1 MRLPSSPVLRPLL
14 AATAGVLLL
23 AGCGSSG
30 ADMPSAESS
39 AASSAASSAGSSPA
53 GDEPVL
59 EGDTCAQL
67 REAGATGA
75 SFGPVQAA
83 LPKQDLI
90 AAIEEKLTPLQQ
102 SDPAADV
109 AAEWSTAQA
118 YLEQYLAA
126 AQAAPD
132 GGTVT
137 DATLFNPGPE
147 VSDAQDALTDWWFAT
162 CA

>member
-1 MRLPSSPVLRPLL
+1 VRVSRPLAFL
-14 AATAGVLLL
+14 PAVVAGTLVL
-23 AGCGSSG
+23 AGCGS
-30 ADMPSAESS
+30 DDPSSS
-39 AASSAASSAGSSPA
+39 SVSASSVSASD
-53 GDEPVL
+53 DEPVET

-83 LPKQDLI
+83 LPREDLI
-90 AAIEEKLTPLQQ
+90 AAIEGKLTPLQQ

-118 YLEQYLAA
+118 HLEQYLAA
-126 AQAAPD
+126 ARAAPA

-137 DATLFNPGPE
+137 DAALFNPGQE
-147 VSDAQDALTDWWFAT
+147 VADAQEALTDWWFDT

>member
-1 MRLPSSPVLRPLL
+1 VRISRPLPSLLAVVAGTLVLTGCGSDDPSSSAAPSSP
-14 AATAGVLLL
+14 ASSSS
-23 AGCGSSG
+23 SSG
-30 ADMPSAESS
+30 SASD
-39 AASSAASSAGSSPA
+39 
-53 GDEPVL
+53 DEPVET

-83 LPKQDLI
+83 LPKDQLI
-90 AAIEEKLTPLQQ
+90 ETIQEKLTPLQQ

-109 AAEWSTAQA
+109 TDAWTTART

-137 DATLFNPGPE
+137 DAALFNPGQE
-147 VSDAQDALTDWWFAT
+147 VADAQDALTDWWFDT

>member
-1 MRLPSSPVLRPLL
+1 MRSPTSLLRSLT

-30 ADMPSAESS
+30 ADVPSASPSGSS
-39 AASSAASSAGSSPA
+39 TASSAAEE
-53 GDEPVL
+53 EPVV
-59 EGDTCAQL
+59 EGDTCEQL
-67 REAGATGA
+67 RAAGANGA

-83 LPKQDLI
+83 LPKVDLI

-109 AAEWSTAQA
+109 AAEWSTAQG

-137 DATLFNPGPE
+137 DATLFNPGSD
-147 VSDAQDALTDWWFAT
+147 VTDAQDALTDWWFAT

>member
-1 MRLPSSPVLRPLL
+1 MRLPSSAALRPLL
-14 AATAGVLLL
+14 AVTAGALLL

-30 ADMPSAESS
+30 ADMPSAGSSGSSATSS
-39 AASSAASSAGSSPA
+39 AAGE
-53 GDEPVL
+53 EPVL

-83 LPKQDLI
+83 LPKEDLI
-90 AAIEEKLTPLQQ
+90 AAIEGKLTPLQQ

-109 AAEWSTAQA
+109 AAEWSTAQG

-126 AQAAPD
+126 AQDAPD

-147 VSDAQDALTDWWFAT
+147 VTDAQDALTDWWFAT

>member
-1 MRLPSSPVLRPLL
+1 MRPPSPLVLRPLL
-14 AATAGVLLL
+14 AATAGALLL
-23 AGCGSSG
+23 AGCGSDP
-30 ADMPSAESS
+30 APSAASPS
-39 AASSAASSAGSSPA
+39 ASSAAPSSASA
-53 GDEPVL
+53 EDEPVV
-59 EGDTCAQL
+59 EGDTCEQL
-67 REAGATGA
+67 RAAGATGA

-83 LPKQDLI
+83 LPEADLVT
-90 AAIEEKLTPLQQ
+90 AIGEKLTPLRQ

-109 AAEWSTAQA
+109 AAEWSTVRT

-126 AQAAPD
+126 AQAAPA

-147 VSDAQDALTDWWFAT
+147 VTDAQDALTDWWFDT

>member
-1 MRLPSSPVLRPLL
+1 MRISTLRVVLVT
-14 AATAGVLLL
+14 ATSAFVL
-23 AGCGSSG
+23 AGCGS
-30 ADMPSAESS
+30 DDTTSS
-39 AASSAASSAGSSPA
+39 AAPSSSGSSSSAAEEA
-53 GDEPVL
+53 EPVV
-59 EGDTCAQL
+59 EGDTCEQL
-67 REAGATGA
+67 RAAGATGA

-83 LPKQDLI
+83 LPKDDLI
-90 AAIEEKLTPLQQ
+90 EVIEGKLTPLQQ

-109 AAEWSTAQA
+109 ADAWATAQS

-126 AQAAPD
+126 AQAAPA

-137 DATLFNPGPE
+137 DAALFNPGQE